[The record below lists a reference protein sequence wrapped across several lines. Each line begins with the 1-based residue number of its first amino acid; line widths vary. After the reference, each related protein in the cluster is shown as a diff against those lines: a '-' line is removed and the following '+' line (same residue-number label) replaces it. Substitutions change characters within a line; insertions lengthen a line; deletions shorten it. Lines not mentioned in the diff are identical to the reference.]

1 MVVAYDKHALVHL
14 VCIPGAAS
22 TTWVLSLQDLFRSYF
37 DVSISAQ
44 GATDKSSPFCAAW
57 LLFVTAK
64 SKLLPA
70 FPDLVASFNLLICV
84 LNVAIMHIP
93 ATHRNVD
100 LQDHSLFPVRTESGG
115 TDTLQSLCLVNKAN
129 LPAVRA
135 LMHGM
140 DNLLKDATKAV
151 PSTTSGLNQA
161 PSDMATSCTFH
172 PGLMSDRAIT
182 AAVAESLDT
191 DYQQACA
198 KSIDVDERSFL
209 GRAVEAPPTPG
220 PAAAPPSLGK
230 CLVGSPQ
237 RQATDIHLAILP
249 VTVAPERCCSNW
261 ACYCSTS
268 NYMYY

>member
-1 MVVAYDKHALVHL
+1 M
-14 VCIPGAAS
+14 P
-22 TTWVLSLQDLFRSYF
+22 LQDLFRSYF
-37 DVSISAQ
+37 DVSISGQ
-44 GATDKSSPFCAAW
+44 GATDRASPFSAAW

-84 LNVAIMHIP
+84 LNVAITHVP
-93 ATHRNVD
+93 APRRNVD

-140 DNLLKDATKAV
+140 DNLLTDAAKAV
-151 PSTTSGLNQA
+151 PSTTSGLSQA
-161 PSDMATSCTFH
+161 PSDTTTSCTFH
-172 PGLMSDRAIT
+172 PGFMSDPAIT

-198 KSIDVDERSFL
+198 RSIDVDERPFL
-209 GRAVEAPPTPG
+209 VRAVEAPSTPG
-220 PAAAPPSLGK
+220 PSAAPPSMSK

-237 RQATDIHLAILP
+237 RQATLARQTCLTLMLILNSGAG
-249 VTVAPERCCSNW
+249 VLAAATLTVGLQICLMSMLVNKR
-261 ACYCSTS
+261 
-268 NYMYY
+268 